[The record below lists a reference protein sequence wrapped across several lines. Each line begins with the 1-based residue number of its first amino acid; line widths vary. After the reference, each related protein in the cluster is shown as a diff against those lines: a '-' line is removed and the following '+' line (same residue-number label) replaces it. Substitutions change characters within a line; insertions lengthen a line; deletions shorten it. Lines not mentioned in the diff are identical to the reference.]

1 MEKIVDLEE
10 ELELVQKGITK
21 LTNILEGRA
30 EPSFIT
36 DEWMMLYT
44 TIFNIASR
52 NAPHEHSQLLY
63 DKYRESLKEYL
74 TAEVL
79 PALSEKHDEFMLVEL
94 VHRWKN
100 YKVMVGWLTHFFC
113 YLNRYY
119 IPHRSLTPLA
129 EVGLTCF
136 RQLVYQFL
144 KDKVRDAV
152 ISLINRERD
161 GEQVDKTLLK
171 NVLKIF
177 VEIGSGKT
185 CYYETDFEAH
195 MLRETSIY
203 YSHKASIWIVKDS
216 CPDYMFKAEECLKR
230 EKDRVLHYLHE
241 ISEPKLLQTVKD
253 ELLSRYTNQ
262 LLEKKTSGCHVLI
275 RDNKVDDL
283 SRMCR
288 LFYKIPSGMKLISEI
303 FKQHVTAEFT
313 ALMKQAEDAASNKK
327 PEKKDQ
333 IGLQELVLVRSV
345 IELNAKY
352 LALSNDCFQNFSP
365 LRKPLREVFEDFCNK
380 GFSGNS
386 CVELL
391 ATFCDNTLKKGG
403 TKNPSEAVEETIEKT
418 KDSSYG
424 DITLS
429 QAVKLLAYIDDKDL
443 FAEFHRKKLARR
455 LLFDRSAND
464 DHERSMLTKLKQ
476 QFGWQVTWKMEGMV
490 TDMTLAR
497 EIQSSFQ
504 EYLKSNRQ
512 ENPGIDVSVTVL
524 TAGFWPR
531 YKSHDLDLPSE
542 MKGKYSLFSS
552 PMIIKCVQ
560 AFKIFYETTSRRK
573 LTWLHSLGSCNI
585 NAKFGERTIEL
596 IVTTDQA
603 AVLMLFNSADRLGY
617 SEIKS
622 QLGLTD
628 DDVTGLLHSLSC
640 ARYKILNKEPDS
652 QTISRTDCFEFNSE
666 FTEKMKRIKIPPPPV
681 DERRK
686 VIQDVDKDREHA
698 IDAAIIRIMKSRK
711 VVVNQQ
717 LEVECMEHLKHVFK
731 PDIKA
736 FKKRI
741 EALITREYLERD
753 QKNPSIFRYLA

>member
-1 MEKIVDLEE
+1 MGKIVDLEE
-10 ELELVQKGITK
+10 GLELVQKGITK

-36 DEWMMLYT
+36 DECMMLYT

-52 NAPHEHSQLLY
+52 NHPQDHSQLLY
-63 DKYRESLKEYL
+63 DKYRELLEDYL
-74 TAEVL
+74 TSEAL
-79 PALSEKHDEFMLVEL
+79 PALSEKHDEVMLLEL

-100 YKVMVGWLTHFFC
+100 YKVMVRWLTHFFF
-113 YLNRYY
+113 YINRYY
-119 IPHRSLTPLA
+119 IPRRSLTPLA
-129 EVGLTCF
+129 EVGLNCF
-136 RQLVYQFL
+136 RQLVYQVL

-171 NVLKIF
+171 NVLNIF

-185 CYYETDFEAH
+185 HYYETDFEAH
-195 MLRETSIY
+195 MLRETSTY
-203 YSHKASIWIVKDS
+203 YSQKASIWIVEDS

-241 ISEPKLLQTVKD
+241 ISEPKLLQKVED
-253 ELLSRYTNQ
+253 ELLSAYTNQ
-262 LLEKKTSGCHVLI
+262 LLENETSGCHVLI

-288 LFYKIPSGMKLISEI
+288 LFYKIASGMDLISEI
-303 FKQHVTAEFT
+303 IKQQVTAELT
-313 ALMKQAEDAASNKK
+313 VLMKQAEDAASNKK
-327 PEKKDQ
+327 PEKKDE

-352 LALSNDCFQNFSP
+352 LAFSNDCFQNNSP
-365 LRKPLREVFEDFCNK
+365 LRKPLKEVFEVFCNK

-391 ATFCDNTLKKGG
+391 ATFCDHTLKKGA
-403 TKNPSEAVEETIEKT
+403 TKNSSEAVEETIEKT

-424 DITLS
+424 DITTLS
-429 QAVKLLAYIDDKDL
+429 QTVKLLAYVNDKDL
-443 FAEFHRKKLARR
+443 FTEIHRKKLARR
-455 LLFDRSAND
+455 LLFNRSAHD
-464 DHERSMLTKLKQ
+464 DYERSMLKKLKQ
-476 QFGWQVTWKMEGMV
+476 QLGWQVTWKMEGMV

-497 EIQSSFQ
+497 EIQSSFE

-512 ENPGIDVSVTVL
+512 ENPGTDLSVTVL
-524 TAGFWPR
+524 TTRFWPG
-531 YKSHDLDLPSE
+531 YKSHDLNLPSE
-542 MKGKYSLFSS
+542 L
-552 PMIIKCVQ
+552 IKCVQ

-573 LTWLHSLGSCNI
+573 LTWLYSLGSCNI

-596 IVTTDQA
+596 IVTTPQA

-622 QLGLTD
+622 QLGMTD
-628 DDVTGLLHSLSC
+628 DEVTRLLHSLSR
-640 ARYKILNKEPDS
+640 ARYKILNKEPNS
-652 QTISRTDCFEFNSE
+652 QRISRMDYFEFNSE
-666 FTEKMKRIKIPPPPV
+666 FTEAMKRIKIPPPPV
-681 DERRK
+681 DERNK
-686 VIQDVDKDREHA
+686 VIQDVDKGREYA
-698 IDAAIIRIMKSRK
+698 VDAAIVRIMKNRK
-711 VVVNQQ
+711 VIVYHQ
-717 LEVECMEHLKHVFK
+717 LVVECMEHLNHVFK

-736 FKKRI
+736 IKKRI

>member
-1 MEKIVDLEE
+1 MRSPALLHRPPPSLYIEKDPGVLPPSSSSSASSRLRGFGHWLPHRPFLLISFPFVRYVCSAIFTLFLGYHFGSDSVSRAR

-30 EPSFIT
+30 ESSFIT

-52 NAPHEHSQLLY
+52 NALHEHSQLLY

-152 ISLINRERD
+152 ISLINRERN

-241 ISEPKLLQTVKD
+241 ISEPKLLQTVED

-262 LLEKKTSGCHVLI
+262 LLDKKTSGCHVLI

-288 LFYKIPSGMKLISEI
+288 LFYKIPSGMNLISEI

-313 ALMKQAEDAASNKK
+313 VLMEQAEDAASNKK

-403 TKNPSEAVEETIEKT
+403 TKNPSEAVEETMEK
-418 KDSSYG
+418 
-424 DITLS
+424 
-429 QAVKLLAYIDDKDL
+429 
-443 FAEFHRKKLARR
+443 
-455 LLFDRSAND
+455 
-464 DHERSMLTKLKQ
+464 
-476 QFGWQVTWKMEGMV
+476 
-490 TDMTLAR
+490 
-497 EIQSSFQ
+497 
-504 EYLKSNRQ
+504 
-512 ENPGIDVSVTVL
+512 
-524 TAGFWPR
+524 
-531 YKSHDLDLPSE
+531 
-542 MKGKYSLFSS
+542 
-552 PMIIKCVQ
+552 
-560 AFKIFYETTSRRK
+560 
-573 LTWLHSLGSCNI
+573 
-585 NAKFGERTIEL
+585 
-596 IVTTDQA
+596 VTT
-603 AVLMLFNSADRLGY
+603 
-617 SEIKS
+617 
-622 QLGLTD
+622 
-628 DDVTGLLHSLSC
+628 
-640 ARYKILNKEPDS
+640 
-652 QTISRTDCFEFNSE
+652 
-666 FTEKMKRIKIPPPPV
+666 IP
-681 DERRK
+681 
-686 VIQDVDKDREHA
+686 
-698 IDAAIIRIMKSRK
+698 IRS
-711 VVVNQQ
+711 
-717 LEVECMEHLKHVFK
+717 
-731 PDIKA
+731 
-736 FKKRI
+736 
-741 EALITREYLERD
+741 
-753 QKNPSIFRYLA
+753 

>member
-1 MEKIVDLEE
+1 MRKIVDLEE
-10 ELELVQKGITK
+10 GLELVQKGITK

-36 DEWMMLYT
+36 DECMMLYT

-52 NAPHEHSQLLY
+52 NYPHDHSQLLY
-63 DKYRESLKEYL
+63 DKYRELLEEYL
-74 TAEVL
+74 TSEAL
-79 PALSEKHDEFMLVEL
+79 PALSEKYDEFMLLEL

-100 YKVMVGWLTHFFC
+100 YKVMVRWLTHFFF
-113 YLNRYY
+113 YINRYY
-119 IPHRSLTPLA
+119 IPRRSLTPLA
-129 EVGLTCF
+129 EVGLNCF
-136 RQLVYQFL
+136 RQLVYQVL

-171 NVLKIF
+171 NVLNIF

-185 CYYETDFEAH
+185 HYYETDFEAH
-195 MLRETSIY
+195 MLRETSTY
-203 YSHKASIWIVKDS
+203 YSQKASIWIVEYS

-241 ISEPKLLQTVKD
+241 ISKPKLL
-253 ELLSRYTNQ
+253 
-262 LLEKKTSGCHVLI
+262 
-275 RDNKVDDL
+275 
-283 SRMCR
+283 
-288 LFYKIPSGMKLISEI
+288 
-303 FKQHVTAEFT
+303 QHVTAELT
-313 ALMKQAEDAASNKK
+313 VLMKQAEDAASNKK
-327 PEKKDQ
+327 
-333 IGLQELVLVRSV
+333 VLVRSV

-352 LALSNDCFQNFSP
+352 LAVSNDCFQNKSP
-365 LRKPLREVFEDFCNK
+365 LRKPLKEVFEVFCNK

-391 ATFCDNTLKKGG
+391 ATFCDHTLKKGG
-403 TKNPSEAVEETIEKT
+403 TKNSSEAVEETIEKT

-424 DITLS
+424 DITTLS
-429 QAVKLLAYIDDKDL
+429 QTVKLLAYINDKDL

-455 LLFDRSAND
+455 LLFDRSAHD
-464 DHERSMLTKLKQ
+464 DSERSMLKKLNQ

-512 ENPGIDVSVTVL
+512 ENPGTDLSVTVL
-524 TAGFWPR
+524 TTRFWPG
-531 YKSHDLDLPSE
+531 YKSHDLNLPSE
-542 MKGKYSLFSS
+542 L
-552 PMIIKCVQ
+552 IKCVQ
-560 AFKIFYETTSRRK
+560 AFKIFYETTSSRRK
-573 LTWLHSLGSCNI
+573 LTWLYSLGSCII

-596 IVTTDQA
+596 IVTTHHA

-622 QLGLTD
+622 QVGLTD
-628 DDVTGLLHSLSC
+628 DEVTILLHSLSC
-640 ARYKILNKEPDS
+640 ARYKILNKEPNS
-652 QTISRTDCFEFNSE
+652 QTISRTDYFEFNSE
-666 FTEKMKRIKIPPPPV
+666 FTEEMKRIKISRPRV
-681 DERRK
+681 DERNK
-686 VIQDVDKDREHA
+686 VIQDVDKDREYA
-698 IDAAIIRIMKSRK
+698 IDAAIVRIMKNRN
-711 VVVNQQ
+711 VIVYQQ
-717 LEVECMEHLKHVFK
+717 LVVECMEHLKHVFK

-736 FKKRI
+736 IKKRI

-753 QKNPSIFRYLA
+753 QMNPSIFRYVA